1 MTAALKLRVRL
12 AGRIQSLVWN
22 ELPADC
28 SPPRAAVQHGA
39 RVAWL
44 AVQGF
49 RSDAC
54 ALRSCALAYASL
66 MAFVPVLAV
75 SFAFL
80 RGFGWSGQRLEPM
93 LLERFAMLS
102 PEAVAT
108 IISYIDNTSIAG
120 LGVIGGLFV
129 VGSALS
135 VMRQVEDSL
144 DLIWGNPRPRGL
156 VRRSAD
162 SLVLLVAAPLLLALA
177 ASVTA
182 ALRTAVYLAWLHD
195 LGGVGPVL
203 SALTRLV
210 PYGVVCGL
218 FTFLYAF
225 LPNAEV
231 RLRSALAGGIAA
243 GIAWQVAQNA
253 YVAFQFG
260 MRNYNAIYGTLAQ
273 LPVLM
278 LWMTTSW
285 FIVLAGAELS
295 AVVQNF
301 ATLRREQR
309 ATKPGTAAR
318 ERLAL
323 ALVCELAE
331 AAHARRAA
339 PTLDQ
344 LSHLLDAPLREVTEV
359 VVRLSAAGLVHM
371 GGDEQAYCF
380 LSLAPSS
387 VALER
392 VVAVARD
399 EGQGARSGGVEAPTA
414 GSLRDL
420 LGALESSRRR
430 ALGAASLADLVDPRA
445 GRRERVGPSQRIEQ
459 VGPSQ
464 RIEQVD
470 PSRRI
475 EQVDPS
481 QRIERV
487 DPSDDRI
494 DRGERVVDEE
504 ADPVLRN

>member
-1 MTAALKLRVRL
+1 MRRGRGLTGGEMATILELCTRL
-12 AGRIQSLVWN
+12 AVRIQSLVWS
-22 ELPADC
+22 ELPADG
-28 SPPRAAVQHGA
+28 SPQRWALQHGA

-49 RSDAC
+49 RNDAC

-80 RGFGWSGQRLEPM
+80 RGFGWSGERLEPM
-93 LLERFAMLS
+93 LLERLTMLS

-108 IISYIDNTSIAG
+108 IVSYIDNTSIAG

-135 VMRQVEDSL
+135 VMRQTEDSL

-162 SLVLLVAAPLLLALA
+162 SLALLVAAPLLLALA
-177 ASVTA
+177 ASLTA
-182 ALRTAVYLAWLHD
+182 AVRTTVFVAWLQD
-195 LGGVGPVL
+195 LGGVAPLL
-203 SALTRLV
+203 SALSRLI
-210 PYGVVCGL
+210 PYVVVCGL

-225 LPNAEV
+225 LPNAQV
-231 RLRSALAGGIAA
+231 RLRSALSGGVAA

-260 MRNYNAIYGTLAQ
+260 MHDYNAIYGTLAQ

-339 PTLDQ
+339 PTIDQ
-344 LSHLLDAPLREVTEV
+344 LSRALDAPLREVTEV
-359 VVRLSAAGLVHM
+359 VVRLSNAGLVHM

-399 EGQGARSGGVEAPTA
+399 EAQADDRGGAPTVA
-414 GSLRDL
+414 SLHNL
-420 LGALESSRRR
+420 LAVLESSRRR
-430 ALGAASLADLVDPRA
+430 AFGAATLADLVDPPQRN
-445 GRRERVGPSQRIEQ
+445 ERV
-459 VGPSQ
+459 
-464 RIEQVD
+464 D
-470 PSRRI
+470 PGA
-475 EQVDPS
+475 

-487 DPSDDRI
+487 DSTVCDEPDPAPPS
-494 DRGERVVDEE
+494 
-504 ADPVLRN
+504 